1 MVYTVKTKISFEAAH
16 RLYDADT
23 YSEELLTGVY

>member
-23 YSEELLTGVY
+23 YSEEVLIGVY

>member
-1 MVYTVKTKISFEAAH
+1 MYTVKTKIAFEAAH
-16 RLYDADT
+16 HLYDVDT

>member
-1 MVYTVKTKISFEAAH
+1 MMYTVKTKISFEAAH

-23 YSEELLTGVY
+23 YSEEVLIGVY